1 MIKRKVIIIDDD
13 KQLVDELKEALSL
26 NDFDVAGFSS
36 GSAAIDVAAVI
47 KPDVIL
53 LDLNMGGVNG
63 FEVAKR
69 LKRIPET
76 AHVPIIAITGYFTKK
91 EYDLAVELFGMKLC
105 LKKPFKPQ
113 DAIFHIEKVLKEAE
127 SVMVSND
134 IRIFLV
140 EDDEQLRQELRD
152 VLSQEGYIVETSSN
166 LRQASEEL
174 KNSFYNLVLVDIKLP
189 DGSGI
194 DLLKDVKR
202 SNAYSAVIILT
213 AWASI
218 ENSISALNEGA
229 FAYIQKPFNMDSML
243 AIVKKA
249 LRMQKYSLDNKKL
262 LKGLE
267 ELSIT
272 DNLTALYNY
281 RYLFERL
288 TKEFERA
295 KRYTLPLS
303 IAMLDIDY
311 FKSINDVYGHSCG
324 DLILKD
330 FAGFLK
336 DFVRGCDI
344 VVRYGGEEFVIILP
358 NTNKDNAAILGERLV
373 SAIEKHTFDPDGKK
387 IKLKISMGISSFPD
401 DAEYIN
407 TASDFLS
414 LADNALL
421 SAKKTGRNRVSVY
434 MKSDA
439 VNSGINNAD
448 MRLYIGKIR
457 EKLILMEKSV
467 NQTLFESV
475 YAFAKAMYAKEG
487 ITSDYMNQMVS
498 TVDEFSRKLGLSEK
512 YSDDLKRAALL
523 RDLGKV
529 GIPDDILFKHGKV
542 TDTEYEIIKQH
553 PRIAIEIIKP
563 VSFLKDLIPA
573 IFYHHERYDGS
584 GYCMGLAGKDIP
596 FGARALALID
606 VYQALISDRPYRAA
620 YTKNEALKIIR
631 ENAGSQFDPEIAEA
645 FLASSQEGGENE

>member
-1 MIKRKVIIIDDD
+1 MIKRKIIIIDDD
-13 KQLVDELKEALSL
+13 KQLLDELKEALSL
-26 NDFDVAGFSS
+26 NDFDVAGFNS
-36 GSAAIDVAAVI
+36 GSAAIDVAAMI

-53 LDLNMGGVNG
+53 LDLNLGGING

-91 EYDLAVELFGMKLC
+91 EYDLAVGLFGMKAC
-105 LKKPFKPQ
+105 MKKPFTPQ
-113 DAIFHIEKVLKEAE
+113 DAVFQIEKVLSEAE
-127 SVMVSND
+127 TTMVSGD

-140 EDDEQLRQELRD
+140 EDDDELCQELKDIFIR
-152 VLSQEGYIVETSSN
+152 EGYIVNTANN
-166 LRQASEEL
+166 LKEASEGL
-174 KNSFYNLVLVDIKLP
+174 KNSFYNLALVDVKLP

-194 DLLKDVKR
+194 DLLKDIKR

-213 AWASI
+213 AWPSI
-218 ENSISALNEGA
+218 ENSILALNEGA
-229 FAYIQKPFNMDSML
+229 FAYIPKPFNMDSVL
-243 AIVKKA
+243 AVVKKA
-249 LRMQKYSLDNKKL
+249 IRAQKHSLDNRNL
-262 LKGLE
+262 LKRLE
-267 ELSIT
+267 ELSVT
-272 DNLTALYNY
+272 DNLTALYNH
-281 RYLFERL
+281 RYLIERL
-288 TKEFERA
+288 TREFERA
-295 KRYTLPLS
+295 KRYSLPLS

-311 FKSINDVYGHSCG
+311 FKSINDVYGHSYG

-344 VVRYGGEEFVIILP
+344 VARYGGEEFVVILP

-373 SAIEKHTFDPDGKK
+373 NAIEKHTFDSDGKK
-387 IKLKISMGISSFPD
+387 IKLKISMGIASFPD
-401 DAEYIN
+401 DAGYIN

-421 SAKKTGRNRVSVY
+421 GAKESGRNRISLY
-434 MKSDA
+434 MKRDA
-439 VNSGINNAD
+439 VNNGINNAD
-448 MRLYIGKIR
+448 MKLYIDKIR

-487 ITSDYMNQMVS
+487 ITSDYMDQMVS
-498 TVDEFSRKLGLSEK
+498 TVDGFSRKLGLSEK

-529 GIPDDILFKHGKV
+529 GIPDDILFKRGKV
-542 TDTEYEIIKQH
+542 TDKEYEIIKQH
-553 PRIAIEIIKP
+553 PRIAVEIIKP

-573 IFYHHERYDGS
+573 IFYHHERYDGL

-596 FGARALALID
+596 FGARALSLVD

-620 YTKNEALKIIR
+620 YTKTDALRIIT
-631 ENAGSQFDPEIAEA
+631 ENSGSQFDPELTEV
-645 FLASSQEGGENE
+645 FLKSSHEGGSNA